1 MINIITSELPMIW
14 KFVKSAIDLLA
25 VWVLLYYG
33 IMMFKTNMRTMQ
45 LFKGVIV
52 VLLVKAI
59 TSVLGLVTLG
69 TIVDAVITWGVLAI
83 VVIFQPEIR
92 VLLEKMGQTKNEVQS
107 IVYRMMKENVLWMN
121 LLNLLQLCLRIK
133 QAH

>member
-1 MINIITSELPMIW
+1 MINVITSELPIIW
-14 KFVKSAIDLLA
+14 KFTKSAIDLLA

-52 VLLVKAI
+52 VLLVKAV

-69 TIVDAVITWGVLAI
+69 TIVDAVITWGSIGYCCYLPARNTCL
-83 VVIFQPEIR
+83 IR
-92 VLLEKMGQTKNEVQS
+92 EDG
-107 IVYRMMKENVLWMN
+107 
-121 LLNLLQLCLRIK
+121 
-133 QAH
+133 AD